1 MGIKEEKDREM
12 VKVMMIGEDN
22 KEEEEDE
29 EQIDELDDEGQSKIE
44 QVVIAKNVETETGD
58 VVSGFEEN
66 RSGTKSTGIE
76 VVKSEEEFN
85 RRKADNSAPV
95 VIFEDVDEDW
105 QQEEE
110 GISFGFDVN
119 QDLVLHA
126 GSE

>member
-1 MGIKEEKDREM
+1 MGEEEVQVQSDDLTLQGEVEVEVNEADEEKHSVI
-12 VKVMMIGEDN
+12 VKDKNAKNIVIGE
-22 KEEEEDE
+22 
-29 EQIDELDDEGQSKIE
+29 
-44 QVVIAKNVETETGD
+44 
-58 VVSGFEEN
+58 VVSDIEEN
-66 RSGTKSTGIE
+66 RAESKCPDIE

-105 QQEEE
+105 QQQEE

-126 GSE
+126 GGPESAGL